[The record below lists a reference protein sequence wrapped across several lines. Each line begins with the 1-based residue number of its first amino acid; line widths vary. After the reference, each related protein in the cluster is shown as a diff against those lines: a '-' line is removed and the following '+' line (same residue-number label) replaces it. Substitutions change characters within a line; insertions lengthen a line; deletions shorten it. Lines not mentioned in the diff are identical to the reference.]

1 MFGLHWLG
9 VLLSLVG
16 CLAMIDLVQHVKE
29 VDRSVFVNAARFA
42 GVLLLLPAMYYLA
55 YVSEP
60 QRLNSNTYED

>member
-55 YVSEP
+55 YISEP
-60 QRLNSNTYED
+60 PAREKRL